1 MRIAL
6 GIEYQGTNYQ
16 GWQRQS
22 NAVKSIQLELEIA
35 LSKVANH
42 KVDVICAGR
51 TDAGV
56 HATSQVV
63 HFDSNANRSE
73 SQWLLGV
80 NALLPKDIRVV
91 WSKQVS
97 FDFHARFSANYR
109 HYQYLLWADPKN
121 INNVNALFSK
131 YITNPRCVLDVDK
144 MDSAA
149 HFLLGEHD
157 FSAFRGSG
165 CQSKTPMRNI
175 NAISV
180 KKHGDIIII
189 DIIANAFLYHMVR
202 NIVGALYEVGSNNK
216 PINWIQEVLEGK
228 NRSVKYRTMPSC
240 GLYLVGV
247 GYHKFN
253 DVELFSYFRKIM
265 LVSGHS
271 PLIYNRE
278 KTNIKKNIS
287 NNKLCLNKDEI
298 LN

>member
-6 GIEYQGTNYQ
+6 GIECQGTNYQ
-16 GWQRQS
+16 GWQKQN
-22 NAVKSIQLELEIA
+22 NAAKSIQLELELA

-56 HATSQVV
+56 HTTSQVI
-63 HFDSNANRSE
+63 HFDSNSIRSE

-80 NALLPKDIRVV
+80 NASLPKDIRVV
-91 WSKQVS
+91 WSKKVS
-97 FDFHARFSANYR
+97 NDFHARFSANYR

-121 INNVNALFSK
+121 TNNINALFSK
-131 YITNPRCVLDVDK
+131 YIANPRRELDVNK
-144 MDSAA
+144 MDVAA
-149 HFLLGEHD
+149 NILLGEHD
-157 FSAFRGSG
+157 FSAFRASG
-165 CQSKTPMRNI
+165 CQSKTPLRNI
-175 NAISV
+175 NGISV
-180 KKHGDIIII
+180 KKNGDIIII

-216 PINWIQEVLEGK
+216 PISWIKEVLEGK

-247 GYHKFN
+247 GYDKFN
-253 DVELFSYFRKIM
+253 DIELFSYFRKIM
-265 LVSGHS
+265 LISGHS

-278 KTNIKKNIS
+278 KANINKSIS